1 MSNAAPEHALQ
12 TLVNKWVR
20 LHVPD
25 PKFFCS
31 IDRAQKHGQWE
42 HVRQKA
48 RGLVSGMADTILIM
62 PALPPIAVELKAPG
76 NKPTE
81 RQTQVGTAI
90 QNAGGIWGWCDS
102 VAGYAAILRVAGVPL
117 MMSADLAAQHSD
129 AVLASAAIR
138 REEARTGKVSK
149 ARAPKPTP
157 ARLRR
162 VSAVRQKVMF

>member
-1 MSNAAPEHALQ
+1 MSNAQPEHALQ
-12 TLVNKWVR
+12 VRINAWVR
-20 LHVPD
+20 EHVPH
-25 PKFFCS
+25 PHFFCG

-138 REEARTGKVSK
+138 REEGKTGKVSK

-162 VSAVRQKVMF
+162 VNAVRQKVMF